1 LNRMTRVWER
11 LFLGSIAD
19 AEALAKSNPL
29 GITAVLT
36 LCPQLPRS
44 KAIGVEYFHFAIADD
59 RPIPAGLLDTI
70 FLALSKSIRSGRV
83 LVHCVAGSSRSPIIV
98 ASWMLIV
105 GYKNVE
111 ECLSEIARL
120 RPIVDPSPV
129 LLNSVKEHIG

>member
-1 LNRMTRVWER
+1 LNRITRVWER

-19 AEALAKSNPL
+19 AERLAKSNPDR
-29 GITAVLT
+29 ITAVLT
-36 LCPQLPRS
+36 LCPQPPRS
-44 KAIGVEYFHFAIADD
+44 KAIGVEYFHFPIADD
-59 RPIPAGLLDTI
+59 RPIPAELLDTI

-83 LVHCVAGSSRSPIIV
+83 LVHCVAGSSRSPIII
-98 ASWMLIV
+98 AAWMQNV

-129 LLNSVKEHIG
+129 LLASVKEQIA